1 MYQHARVCLLTI
13 EFRRIYSVNVG
24 QLAAPTSDPMLRRI
38 LTIVLIGAACCAS
51 SVHAFAPSSSGLKI
65 SSARRNSH
73 NPLPIV
79 SILPTISSS
88 VTPRTTTTTPPTTS
102 LAMGRQWNFNNGRG
116 PWGLKK
122 NAEIWNGRVAQMAF
136 VIVLLQEA
144 ITGKGVVDSVRDGDA
159 VGYVF
164 LGVAGITTI
173 GLTIW
178 LAIKGDESEIIF
190 TGSEKGRLD

>member
-1 MYQHARVCLLTI
+1 
-13 EFRRIYSVNVG
+13 
-24 QLAAPTSDPMLRRI
+24 MLRRI
-38 LTIVLIGAACCAS
+38 LTTIVLIGAACCAS

-65 SSARRNSH
+65 SSATRNSH
-73 NPLPIV
+73 DPLPIV

-88 VTPRTTTTTPPTTS
+88 VTPRTTTTTTS

-190 TGSEKGRLD
+190 TGSDKGRLE

>member
-1 MYQHARVCLLTI
+1 M
-13 EFRRIYSVNVG
+13 
-24 QLAAPTSDPMLRRI
+24 
-38 LTIVLIGAACCAS
+38 
-51 SVHAFAPSSSGLKI
+51 
-65 SSARRNSH
+65 
-73 NPLPIV
+73 
-79 SILPTISSS
+79 
-88 VTPRTTTTTPPTTS
+88 
-102 LAMGRQWNFNNGRG
+102 
-116 PWGLKK
+116 
-122 NAEIWNGRVAQMAF
+122 AQMAF

-190 TGSEKGRLD
+190 TGSEKGRLE

>member
-1 MYQHARVCLLTI
+1 
-13 EFRRIYSVNVG
+13 
-24 QLAAPTSDPMLRRI
+24 
-38 LTIVLIGAACCAS
+38 
-51 SVHAFAPSSSGLKI
+51 
-65 SSARRNSH
+65 
-73 NPLPIV
+73 
-79 SILPTISSS
+79 
-88 VTPRTTTTTPPTTS
+88 
-102 LAMGRQWNFNNGRG
+102 MGRQWNFNNGRG

-159 VGYVF
+159 VGYVS

-190 TGSEKGRLD
+190 TGSDKGRLE